1 MKEAVEFPMEAGGS
15 IQIEIED
22 AKGLKPVA
30 RGAGRRVKEATE
42 TFEQALGGVKGVAKS
57 LHAQLSGMDIKP
69 DSVSVEFGIKLS
81 ASAGVIVA
89 SGGGEANFKIAMTW
103 NA

>member
-1 MKEAVEFPMEAGGS
+1 MKESVEFPMEAGGS
-15 IQIEIED
+15 IQIEVED

-30 RGAGRRVKEATE
+30 RGAGRTVKEAKE
-42 TFEQALGGVKGVAKS
+42 TFETALEGVKGVANS

-81 ASAGVIVA
+81 ASAGVIIA
-89 SGGGEANFKIAMTW
+89 SGGGEANFKISMTW

>member
-1 MKEAVEFPMEAGGS
+1 LV
-15 IQIEIED
+15 
-22 AKGLKPVA
+22 
-30 RGAGRRVKEATE
+30 
-42 TFEQALGGVKGVAKS
+42 TFETALEGVKGVANS

-81 ASAGVIVA
+81 ASAGVIIA
-89 SGGGEANFKIAMTW
+89 SGGGEANFKISMTW